1 MSERGAAPLPRVL
14 APVALA
20 LAAVLFIAVLAGSM
34 AGGGGGGESERSAAR
49 SGEAAS
55 ATADR
60 PKTRRSTYTVKT
72 GDTLGGISRKTG
84 ISVQRLQ
91 ELNPELDP
99 QALISGQKLK
109 LR

>member
-34 AGGGGGGESERSAAR
+34 AGGGGGGDSERQATR
-49 SGEAAS
+49 GEAAG

-60 PKTRRSTYTVKT
+60 PKTRRSTYTVRT

-84 ISVQRLQ
+84 VSVQRLQ